1 MKIKQVSEKIIANNY
16 EKLDNIKHMESD
28 LYLKDGLVY
37 KIYNNVYRL
46 DRYKYMYM
54 LTDINFINA
63 CNVIDELFQ
72 GDKFIG
78 ITLPYLQNFKT
89 LLTLLNNL
97 DLYET
102 KIIFKSIIE
111 FFNEALNKNFLYW
124 DIHLNNMGFS
134 KDKFYI
140 VDIDSM
146 IYNYS
151 KKDLSYAINNLLCLF
166 YELCFKTHLRAKY
179 DNYKNIIFYLC
190 DNEKFLNNEL
200 NLDDLK
206 KIIDNTTQN
215 FIDINKLIFKKV

>member
-46 DRYKYMYM
+46 DRYKYMHM

-166 YELCFKTHLRAKY
+166 YELCFKTHLRAEY

-215 FIDINKLIFKKV
+215 FIDINKLILKKV